1 MANNLSANTTS
12 KVARVFLK
20 AFESN
25 RVLSKTVNT
34 SLLTPQFTP
43 QFGETVQFKR
53 AHQYR
58 SISTTDGDISGE
70 TKNSIISGAASATV
84 QNYLTVPIEWTNRE
98 EALQLDQLEEIVAPA
113 AEQLAID
120 LETNF
125 ATYMQKNSAL
135 HLGTMGTPISSWGDV
150 ASTGSLL
157 TSVGVPQAGKRY
169 AVMNPFA
176 VQALADTQ
184 AGLAGGSASLVDTA
198 WERAQIPKNFAGVTG
213 LMSNCLP
220 QITLGA
226 TTDRAGTVGATPD
239 ATYVT
244 ARLTMTQT
252 IVLNGLS
259 TSVTN
264 AVRAGDTI
272 KITQASRNIL
282 NIRSRNVAY
291 DQSGPITWYYKVVTG
306 GNTDG
311 SGNVTV
317 TVTAAALKETNGQY
331 NTINNAITSGDTF
344 EILGTASQIVQP
356 SYFYH
361 EDAFGI
367 GFIKLPKLHTW
378 DTIATTSDGISVRV
392 TKYSDGDAN
401 SQSIRFDILPAY
413 ATLNP
418 LFAGNFYG

>member
-1 MANNLSANTTS
+1 MANNLSANTTA
-12 KVARVFLK
+12 KVARIFLK

-34 SLLTPQFTP
+34 SMLTPQFTP

-58 SISTTDGDISGE
+58 TISTAGGDISAA
-70 TKNSIISGAASATV
+70 TKNDIISGTAAATV
-84 QNYLTVPIEWTNRE
+84 QNYLTVPIDWTNRE
-98 EALQLDQLEEIVAPA
+98 EALQLDQMEEIIAPA

-120 LETNF
+120 LETDF
-125 ATYMQKNSAL
+125 ARYMQRNSAL
-135 HLGTMGTPISSWGDV
+135 HLGTIGTPIASWGDV

-176 VQALADTQ
+176 VQALAETT
-184 AGLAGGSASLVDTA
+184 AGLAGGSAGTVDTA
-198 WERAQIPKNFAGVTG
+198 WERAQIPRNFAGVTG
-213 LMSNCLP
+213 LMSNALP
-220 QITLGA
+220 QVTLGA
-226 TTDRAGTVGATPD
+226 ASDRAGTVAATPD

-244 ARLTMTQT
+244 ARLTMTQSIQLT
-252 IVLNGLS
+252 GLS

-272 KITQASRNIL
+272 KITQSGRNLL

-306 GNTDG
+306 GNTDV

-331 NTINNAITSGDTF
+331 DTINNAITSGDAF
-344 EILGTASQIVQP
+344 EILGTAGQIVQP
-356 SYFYH
+356 NYFYH

-392 TKYSDGDAN
+392 TKYSDGDKN
-401 SQSIRFDILPAY
+401 NQSIRFDILPAY